1 MQWILVCNSNVF
13 DLKGALKENNVIDW
27 PQVDNVVVGDIV
39 YFYMSLPYD
48 SILFKC
54 QVESVNRHRMEE
66 STKKYIKHPLFYDN
80 RQTYMQLRLLETYP
94 EALIKGKDIIEKGFH
109 NLQMSSRVSD
119 EFSKYV
125 DKKKREIGGFN
136 KKSIK
141 WLIGSGILL
150 TVTILFWVFLFKTE
164 PAAKPDIMINQSL
177 LKYSNMTHAEFSK
190 ETGIKATRFHTYMYT
205 AQIPYKDVEI
215 VFGATMYDDAIYY
228 LKDSDKCFRLEGQIG
243 ALLDGIEGKMTIEEF
258 TNSLSWNG
266 EKVQYTLEE
275 GGGTVYYV
283 SSEYAAVLFDSDGN
297 GETDA
302 LLNIDMYGNDTIS
315 KDSYAWLF
323 MGVED
328 VELQSKE
335 DEFEIE
341 NFDKEIFE
349 PGNQKGSSVTED
361 TQSAEN
367 QLVCDMFTWADYS
380 ENLNSEEYICYRSTL
395 NREFY
400 FYYPPKLYNK
410 AELSKNI
417 NGDPYGII
425 LENISF
431 YGSDKESA
439 ANYQLIRRETG
450 RTRVEDTQLLY
461 DSYEQNMI
469 GFQKVIF
476 HDGADE
482 RPGRMIVIGYTD
494 SSQTV
499 MTYLLVQI
507 TDKHIM
513 RMEINFPTDG
523 NRNSE
528 DFWQK
533 EYVVECMYRLCGFSG
548 SSKMPQTYQE
558 FYDAKQTAKNVS
570 DSTIAIKSDLRK
582 YQNMTYSQYKEMTG
596 AEVQGSRE
604 NMYRGDIPN
613 TNLSIVFRGSH
624 YEWDDGPVY
633 QLQEHDLCYRLEGTL
648 GYFLEN
654 IVGEMTIE
662 DLTNALSKG
671 TIGAKIQY
679 GTGYAGGYS
688 LSESWA
694 VITFDSNQDGQYDT
708 ELHVDIME
716 KNTVNS
722 ETLAWIVFDLRD
734 NNTEVL
740 GWEE

>member
-27 PQVDNVVVGDIV
+27 PQIDNVVVGDIA

-54 QVESVNRHRMEE
+54 QVERVDRHRMEE

-94 EALIKGKDIIEKGFH
+94 EALIKGKDIMEKGFH
-109 NLQMSSRVSD
+109 NLQMSSRVPD
-119 EFSKYV
+119 DFSKYV
-125 DKKKREIGGFN
+125 DKKKKEIGGLG

-141 WLIGSGILL
+141 WLIGVASLL
-150 TVTILFWVFLFKTE
+150 IGTIIFLVIPSKPE
-164 PAAKPDIMINQSL
+164 PTSNPEIMINQDL
-177 LKYSNMTHAEFSK
+177 LKYSDMTH
-190 ETGIKATRFHTYMYT
+190 
-205 AQIPYKDVEI
+205 
-215 VFGATMYDDAIYY
+215 
-228 LKDSDKCFRLEGQIG
+228 
-243 ALLDGIEGKMTIEEF
+243 
-258 TNSLSWNG
+258 
-266 EKVQYTLEE
+266 
-275 GGGTVYYV
+275 
-283 SSEYAAVLFDSDGN
+283 
-297 GETDA
+297 
-302 LLNIDMYGNDTIS
+302 
-315 KDSYAWLF
+315 
-323 MGVED
+323 
-328 VELQSKE
+328 
-335 DEFEIE
+335 
-341 NFDKEIFE
+341 
-349 PGNQKGSSVTED
+349 
-361 TQSAEN
+361 
-367 QLVCDMFTWADYS
+367 QLVCEITTLADYS
-380 ENLNSEEYICYRSTL
+380 QNLDPADYSFYQSEQE
-395 NREFY
+395 REFN

-513 RMEINFPTDG
+513 RMEINSPTDG

-596 AEVQGSRE
+596 ADVVGGRE
-604 NMYRGDIPN
+604 NMFGGDIPN
-613 TNLSIVFRGSH
+613 TNLWIVFRGS
-624 YEWDDGPVY
+624 YFEWDDGPWY

-648 GYFLEN
+648 GALLDN

-662 DLTNALSKG
+662 DLKNALSQG
-671 TIGAKIQY
+671 TIEAKKEY
-679 GTGYAGGYS
+679 GQGYAGGQT
-688 LSESWA
+688 LSESWV
-694 VITFDSNQDGQYDT
+694 VITFDSNQDGQYDA
-708 ELHVDIME
+708 EVHVDLME
-716 KNTVNS
+716 KSTIGP
-722 ETLAWIVFDLRD
+722 ETLAWVVLDLRD

-740 GWEE
+740 GWDE